1 MIEVENLTKRYGDKV
16 AVDSLTFTVQP
27 GTVTGFLGPNGAGKS
42 TTLRTIAGLDHP
54 TSGRVRVN
62 GRDFAG
68 SPAPMAELGLL
79 LEAKA
84 VHSGRSA
91 RNHLLAIGQ
100 TAGIGKARVNEVI
113 ELVGLGDVAGKRVG
127 GFSLGM
133 GQRLGIAVALL
144 GRPRTIVL
152 DEPVNG
158 LDPEGVRWIRVLMR
172 SLADEGCTV
181 FVSSHL
187 MSEMAQTA
195 TNLIVIGRG
204 RLIADSTVERFVAAT
219 VSALVVVRSP
229 EAARL
234 RGLLDRVGATVAAD
248 APDVLRV
255 DGLTAEEIG
264 TIACDARMPVFELRV
279 EQAFLEEAFMEA
291 TRDSVEY
298 ATAGQEIPR

>member
-16 AVDSLTFTVQP
+16 AVADLTFTVQP

-42 TTLRTIAGLDHP
+42 TTLRVIAGLDHP

-62 GRDFAG
+62 GRDYAA
-68 SPAPMAELGLL
+68 SAAPMAELGLL
-79 LEAKA
+79 LETRA
-84 VHSGRSA
+84 VHPGRSA

-100 TAGIGKARVNEVI
+100 TAGIGRARVDEVI
-113 ELVGLGDVAGKRVG
+113 ELVGLADVAGKRVG

-181 FVSSHL
+181 LVSSHL

-204 RLIADSTVERFVAAT
+204 RLIADSTVERFIAAT
-219 VSALVVVRSP
+219 TPASVVVRSP

-234 RGLLDRVGATVAAD
+234 RGLLDRAGATVTAD
-248 APDVLRV
+248 APDGLRV
-255 DGLTAEEIG
+255 DGLTTEAIG
-264 TIACDARMPVFELRV
+264 TIACHARVPVFELRV
-279 EQAFLEEAFMEA
+279 VQASLEDAFMQA
-291 TRDSVEY
+291 TQDSVEF
-298 ATAGQEIPR
+298 ATTGQEIAR